1 MFRLLFLFWLFFH
14 PVHVSLTSIDYV
26 RETGNFKGFVRIY
39 LDDFLLDCEQHGY
52 EIDQEQLI
60 AGEPSSQAVLGKYLN
75 EKLIVKVNRKIVKG
89 NLENVKIADNE
100 IDVELLYENSRA
112 PKTITITS
120 TIMTD
125 LYSDQSNMIIVKVN
139 DFEEG
144 VKLTPELTE
153 QTFKID

>member
-26 RETGNFKGFVRIY
+26 RETGDFKGFVRIY

-52 EIDQEQLI
+52 EIDQDQLI
-60 AGEPSSQAVLGKYLN
+60 AEEPSSQAMLGKYLN
-75 EKLIVKVNRKIVKG
+75 EKLVVKVNRKIVKG
-89 NLENVKIADNE
+89 NLKNVKIADNE
-100 IDVELLYENSRA
+100 IDVELLYENRQT
-112 PKTITITS
+112 PRTITITS

>member
-14 PVHVSLTSIDYV
+14 PVHVSLTSIDYI

-39 LDDFLLDCEQHGY
+39 LDDFLLDCKQHGY
-52 EIDQEQLI
+52 EIEQERLI
-60 AGEPSSQAVLGKYLN
+60 AGEPSSKAVLEKYLT
-75 EKLIVKVNRKIVKG
+75 EKLIVKVNGKTVKG
-89 NLENVKIADNE
+89 NLENVSIADNE
-100 IDVELLYENSRA
+100 IDVELLYENRHA
-112 PKTITITS
+112 PRTITITS